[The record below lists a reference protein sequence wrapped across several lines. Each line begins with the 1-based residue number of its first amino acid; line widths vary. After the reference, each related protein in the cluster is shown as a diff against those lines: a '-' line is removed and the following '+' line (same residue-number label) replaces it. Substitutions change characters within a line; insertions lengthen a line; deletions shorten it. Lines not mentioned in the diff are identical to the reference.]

1 MEFWKIIELA
11 LTQVPVLGV
20 LIWFL
25 VYHTK
30 RTDKREE
37 RIEDNRDADQ
47 KQYFESLRQIVAAN
61 KESQDRT
68 VQCFQ
73 TSVADLSQ
81 RMNEGFNLLSGAVTK
96 IHGRLDN
103 IETTLTGWNDA

>member
-1 MEFWKIIELA
+1 MDFSKVIEII
-11 LTQVPVLGV
+11 LTQIPVLGA

-47 KQYFESLRQIVAAN
+47 KQYFESLNQIIDAN
-61 KESQDRT
+61 KESQDKVVR
-68 VQCFQ
+68 CFQ
-73 TSVADLSQ
+73 HSVTDLSQ
-81 RMNEGFNLLSGAVTK
+81 RMNEGFNLISDSVTK
-96 IHGRLDN
+96 IHNR
-103 IETTLTGWNDA
+103 IEGIEVDIKELKK